1 MNANAM
7 NVHSL
12 APRSMVDNFMIGC
25 AKRVSRA
32 YGNKNQME
40 SLYVLS
46 SAEMFKAISMMLP
59 GYLQGCNNEAMSMK
73 IVITSQ

>member
-7 NVHSL
+7 NVHSF

-25 AKRVSRA
+25 AKRVSSA
-32 YGNKNQME
+32 YGNKNQSV
-40 SLYVLS
+40 SLYVMS
-46 SAEMFKAISMMLP
+46 RAVIFKAISMMLP
-59 GYLQGCNNEAMSMK
+59 GYLQGCSNVAMSMK